1 VAAVLRAY
9 RDGSIFGTTYG
20 DAPPAVVGLHGW
32 ARQARDFDRAFA
44 GLDAVALDLPGF
56 GASPPPPEAW
66 GSPEYAAAVAAVVEE
81 LTAGRPAPAAV
92 VVVGHSFGGRVAV
105 HLAASRPELVRALVL
120 TGVPLLPQPGAPR
133 PRPALSF
140 RVGRALHRAGL
151 LKEARLEALR
161 QRYGSRDYA
170 AARGVLRDVLVR
182 VVNERYDE
190 PLAKITCPIVL
201 AWGEL
206 DDVAPPAVA
215 EAVAARCPTA
225 TLSVCPGAGHL
236 TLTAAPD
243 CIRAAID
250 HCLQLT

>member
-1 VAAVLRAY
+1 M
-9 RDGSIFGTTYG
+9 
-20 DAPPAVVGLHGW
+20 VVGLHGW
-32 ARQARDFDRAFA
+32 ARSARDFDRVLP
-44 GLDAVALDLPGF
+44 GLDALALDLPGF

-66 GSPEYAAAVAAVVEE
+66 GSPEYAAAVAPVLEE
-81 LTAGRPAPAAV
+81 LADGRPSRVAF

-105 HLAASRPELVRALVL
+105 HLAASRPDLVRALVL
-120 TGVPLLPQPGAPR
+120 TGVPLLPRPGGASR
-133 PRPALSF
+133 RPALGY

-151 LKEARLEALR
+151 LREARMEELR

-170 AARGVLRDVLVR
+170 AARGVMREVLVR

-190 PLAKITCPIVL
+190 PLGRITCPIAL
-201 AWGEL
+201 TWGER

-225 TLSVCPGAGHL
+225 TLLICPGAGHL

-243 CIRAAID
+243 CVRAAID